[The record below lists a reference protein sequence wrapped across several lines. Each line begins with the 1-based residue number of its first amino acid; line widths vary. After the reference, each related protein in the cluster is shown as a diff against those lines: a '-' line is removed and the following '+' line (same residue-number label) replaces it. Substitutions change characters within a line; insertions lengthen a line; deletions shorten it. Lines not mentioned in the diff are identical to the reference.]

1 MVPKSNTTE
10 SPLVLI
16 VDDDASVAN
25 STGRL
30 IRSLGMRAEAFFSGE
45 DLLNCGRTAEA
56 SCLILDVRMPNIDG
70 LELQRRLNETR
81 PSVPIIFFSAYA
93 SKEEED
99 QALRSG
105 AVAFL
110 RKPVSKDTLLLA
122 IRKALESAK

>member
-1 MVPKSNTTE
+1 
-10 SPLVLI
+10 
-16 VDDDASVAN
+16 
-25 STGRL
+25 
-30 IRSLGMRAEAFFSGE
+30 MRAEAFFSGE